1 MLKVYQTSSALMQNL
16 KESIE
21 YHIDNS
27 NLPTNF
33 IRVTISFES
42 TKKNPLLKIPSW
54 RPGRYML
61 QNYAANVRDCSA
73 KDQNGIL
80 LPLNKVN
87 KNAWEVHAEAGMF
100 ITFTYLYYCRQ
111 MDAGGCWSDSDLFYI
126 NPIACLMAVDGQE
139 TVPCSLKLN
148 LPPSFIIKTGMP
160 KESDFIYK
168 LDSFLALSDFPIL
181 ASPTLTTLTYT
192 VQGIPF
198 YIHSTV
204 DATHFPSTI
213 VKDFEAFTAAQIKDF
228 GTFPEKEYHFFLLI
242 MPYQHYHG
250 VEHRNSTVICL
261 GPAKDIKEKLY
272 PELIGICS
280 HELYHTWNICKIRPS
295 EMLPYN
301 LFKAQYFNTGF
312 VAEGITTY
320 LGDYYV
326 AHSSVFT
333 KEWYQEELNI
343 LLKRHFYSFGN
354 NHLSLAD
361 SSFDLWVD
369 GYDAGIPNRKVSIY
383 VKGAIVAFLMDA
395 TIRKA
400 TSNASTLRDMML
412 TLWNSYKS
420 EGKGY
425 TEDSITSLF
434 HSITSNKY
442 REDFKRWVY
451 GLGDLK
457 ADLLNAFEYLEIPVN
472 EESDANFLG
481 RNFGFL
487 CDSAFTVQ
495 TVDDSSPYLSVLGK
509 GDRILRINSLPVAEC
524 SLNELKELDTLF
536 IDCTNGIQTW
546 ELELKRTETLYF
558 KALHIQLTE
567 DSKLV

>member
-1 MLKVYQTSSALMQNL
+1 LLKVSQISPVFMQ
-16 KESIE
+16 KSIKSIE
-21 YHIDNS
+21 YQIDNS
-27 NLPTNF
+27 NLPANF
-33 IRVTISFES
+33 IRITISFES
-42 TKKNPLLKIPSW
+42 IKKNPILKIPSW

-61 QNYAANVRDCSA
+61 QNYAANIRDCFA
-73 KDQNGIL
+73 QDQKGTF
-80 LPLNKVN
+80 LPVN
-87 KNAWEVHAEAGMF
+87 KANKNSWAVQAEAGA
-100 ITFTYLYYCRQ
+100 IISFTYLYYCRQ
-111 MDAGGCWSDSDLFYI
+111 MDAGGCWSDRKLFYI

-139 TVPCSLKLN
+139 NVPCTLKLN
-148 LPPSFIIKTGMP
+148 LPEAFIVKTGMP
-160 KESDFIYK
+160 KESDTIYK
-168 LDSFLALSDFPIL
+168 VDSFLALSDFPIL
-181 ASPTLTTLTYT
+181 ASPTLTTLSYT

-204 DATHFPSTI
+204 DETHFPSTI
-213 VKDFEAFTAAQIKDF
+213 VEDFEAFTAAQIKDF
-228 GTFPEKEYHFFLLI
+228 GTFPEKEYHFLLLI

-261 GPAKDIKEKLY
+261 GPATDVIEKLY

-301 LFKAQYFNTGF
+301 LFEAQYFNTGF

-326 AHSSVFT
+326 ALSSVFT
-333 KEWYQEELNI
+333 KEWYQDELNI

-354 NHLSLAD
+354 NHLSIAD
-361 SSFDLWVD
+361 SSYDLWVD

-395 TIRKA
+395 AIRKA
-400 TSNASTLRDMML
+400 TSHTSTLRDMML
-412 TLWNSYKS
+412 TLWNSYKA

-425 TEDSITSLF
+425 TEESIATLF
-434 HSITSNKY
+434 HSITSNQFT
-442 REDFKRWVY
+442 EDFKRWIY

-457 ADLLNAFEYLEIPVN
+457 NDLLNAFEYLEIPVT
-472 EESDANFLG
+472 EDAHTNFLG

-487 CDSAFTVQ
+487 CDTGFTVQ

-509 GDRILRINSLPVAEC
+509 GDRILRINSFPAAEC
-524 SLNELKELDTLF
+524 SLDELEELDTLF

-546 ELELKRTETLYF
+546 EVELKRTENLYF
-558 KALHIQLTE
+558 KALQIQFAE
-567 DSKLV
+567 GSKLV

>member
-1 MLKVYQTSSALMQNL
+1 MQ
-16 KESIE
+16 KSIKSIE
-21 YHIDNS
+21 YQIDNS
-27 NLPTNF
+27 NLPANF
-33 IRVTISFES
+33 VRITISFES
-42 TKKNPLLKIPSW
+42 IKKNPVLKIPSW

-61 QNYAANVRDCSA
+61 QNYAANIRDCSA
-73 KDQNGIL
+73 QDQNGTV
-80 LPLNKVN
+80 LPINKIN
-87 KNAWEVHAEAGMF
+87 KNSWAIQADFGAT
-100 ITFTYLYYCRQ
+100 ISFTYLYYCRQ
-111 MDAGGCWSDSDLFYI
+111 MDAGGCWSDPELFYI

-139 TVPCSLKLN
+139 NTSCTLKLN
-148 LPPSFIIKTGMP
+148 LASSFIIKTGMP
-160 KESDFIYK
+160 KETDATYK
-168 LDSFLALSDFPIL
+168 VDSFLALSDFPIL
-181 ASPTLTTLTYT
+181 ASPTLTTLSYT

-204 DATHFPSTI
+204 DATHFPATI
-213 VKDFEAFTAAQIKDF
+213 VEDFEAFTTAQISDF
-228 GTFPEKEYHFFLLI
+228 RTFPEKEYHFLLLI

-261 GPAKDIKEKLY
+261 GPTSDVKEKLY

-301 LFKAQYFNTGF
+301 LFESQYFNTGF

-326 AHSSVFT
+326 ALSNVFN

-383 VKGAIVAFLMDA
+383 VKGAIVAFLMDTA
-395 TIRKA
+395 IRKV
-400 TSNASTLRDMML
+400 TSQTSTLRDMML
-412 TLWNSYKS
+412 TLWNTYKA

-425 TEDSITSLF
+425 TEDSIATLF
-434 HSITSNKY
+434 HSVTLNQY
-442 REDFKRWVY
+442 TEDFKRWIY
-451 GLGDLK
+451 ELGDLK
-457 ADLLNAFEYLEIPVN
+457 TDLLNAFSYLKIPVT
-472 EESDANFLG
+472 EEAHTNFLG

-487 CDSAFTVQ
+487 CDPAFTVQ
-495 TVDDSSPYLSVLGK
+495 TVDDASPYISMLGK
-509 GDRILRINSLPVAEC
+509 GDRILRINSFPATEC
-524 SLNELKELDTLF
+524 SLDELEVLDTLF
-536 IDCTNGIQTW
+536 VDCTNGIRTW
-546 ELELKRTETLYF
+546 EIELKRTDTLYF
-558 KALHIQLTE
+558 KALQIQLTE
-567 DSKLV
+567 ESRLV